1 MRKIT
6 HRKYAIS
13 LYEALKDVKQSATAG
28 VIKSFIELLASHR
41 VLAQSD
47 KIIKAFEKYLYEQ
60 ENIKSVEV
68 RTARSLTEHERQ
80 EIFNHLKNILNKEI
94 IIKES
99 VDRELIGGVIVK
111 YDDTVIDGSIKSRLK
126 LLADSLK

>member
-1 MRKIT
+1 MRKIAPK
-6 HRKYAIS
+6 KYAIS
-13 LYEALKDVKQSATAG
+13 LYQALKDVEQSATAG
-28 VIKSFIELLASHR
+28 VSKSFIELLASHR

-60 ENIKSVEV
+60 ENIKPVEV
-68 RTARSLTEHERQ
+68 RTARSLTEHERN
-80 EIFNHLKNILNKEI
+80 EILSHLKNTLNKEI

-99 VDRELIGGVIVK
+99 VDKGLIGGIVVK
-111 YDDTVIDGSIKSRLK
+111 YDDTVIDVSIKIRLK